1 MMNILDHV
9 AESAA
14 RNRSAGF
21 YPTTTKEYFA
31 LQLATKLDDGCSARH
46 YAELADT
53 YSEGHM
59 LAAYRL
65 ALKSHVGTARRFHVE
80 LESLRSGRG
89 DVGRD
94 SCVIAVRIE
103 RRAVA
108 IAILRGDHL
117 HYADSRQLSSVQNKA
132 IDSAAGFVTRMIERF
147 RCDYAALEIVP
158 NDHEVQRT
166 LLHQA
171 ILRVLNVQAIG
182 ITEVEKSGLLRSFAY
197 PAPRFRSTVR
207 EIISNVYPVLNEAPG
222 QPWVY
227 DAAALGLYVQTERLF
242 NSINQ
247 SRL

>member
-1 MMNILDHV
+1 
-9 AESAA
+9 
-14 RNRSAGF
+14 
-21 YPTTTKEYFA
+21 
-31 LQLATKLDDGCSARH
+31 
-46 YAELADT
+46 
-53 YSEGHM
+53 M
-59 LAAYRL
+59 LAPRAVSTL
-65 ALKSHVGTARRFHVE
+65 NLSLCAAEEVMLVG
-80 LESLRSGRG
+80 
-89 DVGRD
+89 
-94 SCVIAVRIE
+94 IAVRIE